1 MYSVSKKSKRKRRKK
16 FHISVDEV
24 LNLDG
29 FIMSTSRKSF
39 SINGVSVVNLKIVNR
54 MLARPLVTKCVFS
67 KFNKLINL
75 LTELLISDD
84 DSGDTFREALNQI
97 EKFRLQIKNKYRV
110 FLEHKELEEM
120 SKKLKLLKTTAETK
134 LIELNQVVS
143 LSKSSGKGR

>member
-39 SINGVSVVNLKIVNR
+39 SINGVSVVDLKIVNR

-67 KFNKLINL
+67 KFNKLIN
-75 LTELLISDD
+75 S
-84 DSGDTFREALNQI
+84 F
-97 EKFRLQIKNKYRV
+97 IKK
-110 FLEHKELEEM
+110 
-120 SKKLKLLKTTAETK
+120 
-134 LIELNQVVS
+134 
-143 LSKSSGKGR
+143 